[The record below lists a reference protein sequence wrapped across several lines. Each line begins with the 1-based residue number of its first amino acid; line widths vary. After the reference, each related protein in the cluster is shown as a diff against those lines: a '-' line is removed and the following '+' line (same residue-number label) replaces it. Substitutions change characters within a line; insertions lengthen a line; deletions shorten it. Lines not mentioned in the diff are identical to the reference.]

1 MLLLLEKELFEK
13 FMCYC
18 KGVAGM
24 LGAAVA
30 EGEKNIPE
38 LESAIAE
45 MEALLKTLKAEVAM
59 HQKDRAD
66 AKAAIKVATEVEEKA
81 DAEAEKE
88 IVDNRVYITALEKAI
103 AAIEKGVVGGL
114 LPTSDVGVL
123 KRLVTTADAKL
134 DKLDED
140 GNTVVRAFLSGQGQ
154 DDARRTATSMC
165 DRSRRS

>member
-1 MLLLLEKELFEK
+1 MDAAEQLSTLEVAATANPVRQVVTMLQMMAKKIDEEAEKEKELFEK

-30 EGEKNIPE
+30 EGEKKIPE

-103 AAIEKGVVGGL
+103 AAIEKGVVGGFL
-114 LPTSDVGVL
+114 QTSDARVL
-123 KRLVTTADAKL
+123 K
-134 DKLDED
+134 
-140 GNTVVRAFLSGQGQ
+140 
-154 DDARRTATSMC
+154 
-165 DRSRRS
+165 